1 MDRENLRKDYDYVL
15 MNIWGDA
22 IDDDGLIPY
31 RELMPNIEDIVRDS
45 NREKRERLNR

>member
-1 MDRENLRKDYDYVL
+1 